1 MSNSVVHFEIPA
13 DDRERAQTFYS
24 DAFGWNIQYM
34 PEMEYSALMTTDS
47 DEQGMPTTPG
57 AINGGLAKRSAPMS
71 EQPTITIG
79 VDDIDKALEKGRLGR
94 RLGRRREDPGRRH
107 GLGGL
112 LQGQRRRRPHR
123 ALADRLTPRDSSGQ
137 GRGHRPPW
145 SDESA
150 VSA

>member
-79 VDDIDKALEKGRLGR
+79 VDDIDKALEKVSSA
-94 RLGRRREDPGRRH
+94 
-107 GLGGL
+107 GG
-112 LQGQRRRRPHR
+112 
-123 ALADRLTPRDSSGQ
+123 
-137 GRGHRPPW
+137 
-145 SDESA
+145 SA
-150 VSA
+150 VGEKIQVADMGWAAYFKDSEGNVIGLWQTA